1 MNCRLSK
8 NPRLEYITAN
18 TGNLYSHHIV
28 TMGKSVATLQLLMG
42 CCKTSSEAD
51 GRTDTTDDRPKL
63 PAPLN
68 HQSPVMDPIES
79 SSSYDKENRSHPP
92 ASETGLRYEMK
103 KYGFKELAEVTG
115 YFSDDNL
122 LGEGGF
128 GLVYKATL
136 DGEDVAIK
144 KLKREL
150 ENKLEESEYLS
161 SVSHPNIVKMIGYCS
176 EGKNRLLVL
185 EFIPNNTLA
194 YHLHVEKNKTLDWST
209 RMNIALQTANGLLYL
224 HEGCKP
230 SIIHRDMKA
239 DNILL
244 DNNFKVKAK
253 NRIGQALNNDDYT
266 RLVDSRLKEYKEN
279 EMLRMIYCAAASV
292 YKPSFSR
299 PNMNQIFRI
308 LQGTMRP
315 EQIMKRKD
323 IISLLDDMPQDAQMY
338 QMKKYSFIELARAT
352 DFFSNDHLLGE
363 GFGQV
368 FRGILDGEV
377 VAIKKVKILNLENYL
392 EEIEQL
398 SILSHPNIV
407 KVIGYCVE
415 KSNRLL
421 VSECVPNGSLE
432 HHLHYARDT
441 ILDWSKR
448 MKIATNSAKGLLHLH
463 EGSILKIIHGN
474 IKAANIL
481 LDKDFEPKVADIMLA
496 AMLPNF
502 DSFRSLVANVYRDAE
517 DRDRRIS
524 DKSDVYSFGV
534 ILLELISGRKL
545 LDKQGDIIAWAKNRI
560 GQALNNNVY
569 VDLVDPKLQEYNE
582 DEMKRMIC
590 CAAASIYKAARFR
603 PTMKQI
609 VEVLQGSIPWTSIW
623 NNDNNYL

>member
-51 GRTDTTDDRPKL
+51 GRTDTT
-63 PAPLN
+63 
-68 HQSPVMDPIES
+68 
-79 SSSYDKENRSHPP
+79 
-92 ASETGLRYEMK
+92 
-103 KYGFKELAEVTG
+103 
-115 YFSDDNL
+115 
-122 LGEGGF
+122 
-128 GLVYKATL
+128 
-136 DGEDVAIK
+136 
-144 KLKREL
+144 
-150 ENKLEESEYLS
+150 
-161 SVSHPNIVKMIGYCS
+161 
-176 EGKNRLLVL
+176 
-185 EFIPNNTLA
+185 
-194 YHLHVEKNKTLDWST
+194 VEKNKTLDWST

-244 DNNFKVKAK
+244 DNNFKVKVADFSLSSFLDTRNVHHISSICRGTNVYADKEFGDVQKITDKLDVYSYGVILLELITGRKPLHEGSNITIVQWAK